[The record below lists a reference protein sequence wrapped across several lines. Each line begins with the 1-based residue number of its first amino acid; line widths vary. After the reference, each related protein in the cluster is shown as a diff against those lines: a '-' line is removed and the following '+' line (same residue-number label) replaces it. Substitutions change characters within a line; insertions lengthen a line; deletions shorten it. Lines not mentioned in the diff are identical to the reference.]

1 VRTCQNLR
9 GLESTHLHSG
19 RNDGV
24 CFRDRVIIGIH
35 GLQNK
40 PPRRTLEKWWKQAIG
55 EGLARIGHPKHFF
68 SFAMIY
74 WARYY
79 YNAPLDPGV
88 TDPRDPRFLE
98 DPYVRGAKEPLRA
111 KPSAFKRKMLDSLE
125 EKIDNIFFREDSF
138 INFESISKFIIK
150 SLFRDLDVYYHRN
163 CVADTL
169 NTQCARDALRK
180 ELADVIRKYRGKKIL
195 LIAHSMGSI
204 IAYDVLTR
212 EVPDVEIEY
221 FLTIGSPL
229 GLPVI
234 MKKIF
239 EEQGMDFRKE
249 KTVPAPENIR
259 RGWYNFSDLDDPVAI
274 NYNLADDYRPN
285 SRGIGPV
292 DAVVYN
298 DYEYGKI
305 RDRHKSYGYLRTPEV
320 AEILHLFL
328 SEKRGLLSSLTGMI
342 QKTMKN
348 ITGAARE

>member
-1 VRTCQNLR
+1 MISLA
-9 GLESTHLHSG
+9 HI
-19 RNDGV
+19 
-24 CFRDRVIIGIH
+24 FRDRVIIGIH

-40 PPRRTLEKWWKQAIG
+40 PSRKTLEKWWKQAIR
-55 EGLARIGHPKHFF
+55 EGLARIGHEKHFF
-68 SFAMIY
+68 AFTLVY
-74 WARYY
+74 WAGYF

-88 TDPRDPRFLE
+88 TDSSNPLFLE
-98 DPYVRGAKEPLRA
+98 DPYVPGPL
-111 KPSAFKRKMLDSLE
+111 KPVKVQPSDFKRKVLDRLE

-150 SLFRDLDVYYHRN
+150 SLFRDLDVYYHKN
-163 CVADTL
+163 CVADSRNNL
-169 NTQCARDALRK
+169 CARDALRK
-180 ELADVIRKYRGKKIL
+180 ELADVIRQYRKKKIL

-239 EEQGMDFRKE
+239 EEQGLDFRKE

-274 NYNLADDYRPN
+274 NYNLADDFRPN
-285 SRGIGPV
+285 SQGIGPV

-298 DYEYGKI
+298 DYKYGTI
-305 RDRHKSYGYLRTPEV
+305 RDRHKSYGYLRAPEV

-328 SEKRGLLSSLTGMI
+328 SEKRGMISSMAGGIYKTIRYLTG
-342 QKTMKN
+342 KK
-348 ITGAARE
+348 

>member
-1 VRTCQNLR
+1 MMISLA
-9 GLESTHLHSG
+9 HI
-19 RNDGV
+19 
-24 CFRDRVIIGIH
+24 FRDRVIIGIH

-40 PPRRTLEKWWKQAIG
+40 PSRKTLEKWWKQAIR
-55 EGLARIGHPKHFF
+55 EGLARIGHEKHFF
-68 SFAMIY
+68 AFTLVY
-74 WARYY
+74 WAGYF

-88 TDPRDPRFLE
+88 TDSSNPLFLE
-98 DPYVRGAKEPLRA
+98 DPYVPGPL
-111 KPSAFKRKMLDSLE
+111 KPVKVPPSDFKRKVLDRLE

-150 SLFRDLDVYYHRN
+150 SLFRDLDVYYHKN
-163 CVADTL
+163 CVADSRNNL
-169 NTQCARDALRK
+169 CARDALRK
-180 ELADVIRKYRGKKIL
+180 ELADVIRQYRKKKIL

-239 EEQGMDFRKE
+239 EEQGLDFRKE

-259 RGWYNFSDLDDPVAI
+259 RGWYNFSDLDDPVAV
-274 NYNLADDYRPN
+274 NYNLADDFREN

-298 DYEYGKI
+298 DYKYGKI
-305 RDRHKSYGYLRTPEV
+305 RDRHKSYGYLRAPEV

-328 SEKRGLLSSLTGMI
+328 SEKRGMISSMAGGIYKTIRYLTG
-342 QKTMKN
+342 KK
-348 ITGAARE
+348 